1 MDSSRG
7 NQKRP
12 VFCRRSI
19 GLSSIFVRVTAY
31 GICRLL
37 SVGWVLGFS
46 PTSDA
51 SRKSK
56 FLHMIQTLRF
66 LEGLRSTQSIYSKME
81 QRGLEAPLSEGVYT
95 FMGLYDILWVKSIEE
110 SSTHDALASNFMVSV
125 VHGV

>member
-1 MDSSRG
+1 
-7 NQKRP
+7 
-12 VFCRRSI
+12 
-19 GLSSIFVRVTAY
+19 
-31 GICRLL
+31 
-37 SVGWVLGFS
+37 
-46 PTSDA
+46 
-51 SRKSK
+51 
-56 FLHMIQTLRF
+56 MIQTLRF